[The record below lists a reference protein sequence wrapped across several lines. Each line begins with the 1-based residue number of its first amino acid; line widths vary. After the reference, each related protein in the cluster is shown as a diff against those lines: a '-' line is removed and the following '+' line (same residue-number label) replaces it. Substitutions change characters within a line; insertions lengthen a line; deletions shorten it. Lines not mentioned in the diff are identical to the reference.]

1 MNLINAFIILYLT
14 SYNVNGKGLTMI
26 TRGCIANYLKQNQ
39 LLNVSLKIGPTP
51 SPSYCNN
58 LVTKVKKTIIESA
71 IKSLLKLP
79 EESVDDITTYKEC
92 FRQLINRNNVTDV
105 LLKDFMYNQEEIG
118 NHNEMRLI
126 TNEILKLF
134 DYLCYPQ
141 WLQDDFNRKF
151 TTSFAGYEKET
162 NRFCLVNLL
171 REKEV
176 IDRDFNVNFKVND
189 TSSLKCPEY
198 INEDILSL
206 KTEAFDL
213 VYQNELYRNEEIW
226 ECAAE
231 ERLKIGY
238 VRSYYRLM
246 AYTFFHEND
255 TRKSE
260 ERQKF
265 LNVLQSANEVAS
277 KCFKIGFEIL

>member
-1 MNLINAFIILYLT
+1 MNLISAFIILYLT
-14 SYNVNGKGLTMI
+14 SNNVNGKGLTMI
-26 TRGCIANYLKQNQ
+26 TRGCIANYLKRNQ

-58 LVTKVKKTIIESA
+58 LVTKVKKNVIESA
-71 IKSLLKLP
+71 IKSHLKLP
-79 EESVDDITTYKEC
+79 EESVDDITSYKEC
-92 FRQLINRNNVTDV
+92 FRQLITRNNVTDV
-105 LLKDFMYNQEEIG
+105 LLKNFMYSEEEIG
-118 NHNEMRLI
+118 NHNEMRSI

-134 DYLCYPQ
+134 DYLCYPR

-176 IDRDFNVNFKVND
+176 IDRDFNVNFELAD

-198 INEDILSL
+198 INEDILNL

-213 VYQNELYRNEEIW
+213 IYQNELYRNEDIW

-238 VRSYYRLM
+238 VRAYYRLM
-246 AYTFFHEND
+246 AYTFSNEND
-255 TRKSE
+255 SRKLE
-260 ERQKF
+260 ERLKF
-265 LNVLQSANEVAS
+265 LDVLHSANEVAS